1 MPGTQFH
8 DNRQQEPLALHCLI
22 TAQAKVTF
30 KKNAL
35 VRHMLIDN
43 PEPGGIGGHNEAML
57 HLTERNEIRG
67 KFAGAPRLGQ
77 SDSFA

>member
-1 MPGTQFH
+1 M
-8 DNRQQEPLALHCLI
+8 
-22 TAQAKVTF
+22 TF

-77 SDSFA
+77 SGSFA